1 MIDPTWT
8 LSNFPVSIAVTR
20 FADGRILYTNSRFQ
34 TIFRGSK
41 SDFLNRFAGDL
52 VAPSEIHKF
61 REVWQ
66 NGGSR
71 PEGVPN
77 DVFRLFRRIDGEEF
91 IGWTRNIR
99 HVHPDHGVL
108 IISALFEYYDETSD
122 ALNFSNFITFR
133 NDVIRGKVSAYFA
146 HELNTRLAKLTAIVD
161 GTSSDREKISEVR
174 DELSE
179 LRKFGEKLFRI
190 GLQSTD
196 AAELLERYDAIPVGR
211 PNSLTDLSIL
221 VVDDEPNFASLLAS
235 LVRTK
240 VKAVDIAHSGDETAA
255 LLADN
260 TYDAALVDLNLGVE
274 DGRVIADL
282 IEDLSPTTKIVFMTG
297 FAHAAS
303 ILEAMS
309 SSVVLRKPFSLAEV
323 ETALAREFSR

>member
-1 MIDPTWT
+1 MIDPQWT
-8 LSNFPVSIAVTR
+8 LTNFPVSIAVTR

-34 TIFRGSK
+34 SVFRGAK
-41 SDFLNRFAGDL
+41 SDFLNHFAWDFI
-52 VAPSEIHKF
+52 APSEIHKF

-71 PEGVPN
+71 PEGIPN
-77 DVFRLFRRIDGEEF
+77 DVFMLFRRVDGEEF

-99 HVHPDHGVL
+99 HDHPDHGTL

-122 ALNFSNFITFR
+122 ALNFANFITFR

-161 GTSSDREKISEVR
+161 STNMDRDKISEVR
-174 DELSE
+174 EELSD

-190 GLQSTD
+190 GLQSSD
-196 AAELLERYDAIPVGR
+196 AANLLERYDAIPVGR
-211 PNSLTDLSIL
+211 PNSLADLSIL
-221 VVDDEPNFASLLAS
+221 VVDDETNFASLLAN

-240 VKAVDIAHSGDETAA
+240 AKAVDVAHSGDETAA

-260 TYDAALVDLNLGVE
+260 RYDVALVDLNLGVE
-274 DGRVIADL
+274 DGKVIADL
-282 IEDLSPTTKIVFMTG
+282 IEDLSPTTKVVFMTG

-303 ILEAMS
+303 ILEAMN
-309 SSVVLRKPFSLAEV
+309 SSVVLRKPFTLADV
-323 ETALAREFSR
+323 ETAVIRGLNR